1 MRSPSEVI
9 VISIWFLSFSKS
21 LIWRTALCSS
31 SFSFCILS
39 LVKEKFSP
47 DPTKLVPT
55 FLDVPDGSL
64 KYPPTASCTCLLELS
79 SHSTMNSAIMAMTKS
94 A

>member
-1 MRSPSEVI
+1 MA
-9 VISIWFLSFSKS
+9 F
-21 LIWRTALCSS
+21 CNS
-31 SFSFCILS
+31 SFSFCMLS

-47 DPTKLVPT
+47 EPTRLVPT
-55 FLDVPDGSL
+55 LLAVPEGSL

-79 SHSTMNSAIMAMTKS
+79 SHSTMKSAIMAVTKS